1 MNTWESLGGLA
12 RKPGWSGLK
21 SLTVRMPQKQE
32 SELSAMLMDSDS
44 IYGMDSGRLSL
55 SDPDGIE
62 LLIRSKWPLRVNGIT
77 CVSTSEQPVAMASHP
92 DVEASGLTGIEKIA
106 YEPEWSF

>member
-1 MNTWESLGGLA
+1 
-12 RKPGWSGLK
+12 
-21 SLTVRMPQKQE
+21 MPQKQE